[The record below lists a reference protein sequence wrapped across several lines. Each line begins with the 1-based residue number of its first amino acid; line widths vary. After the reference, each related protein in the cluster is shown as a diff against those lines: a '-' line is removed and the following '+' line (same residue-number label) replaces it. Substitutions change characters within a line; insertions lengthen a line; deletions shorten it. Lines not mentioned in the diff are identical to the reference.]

1 MVSGRVTGV
10 INDFDYIPLMMNDEY
25 RTFHPPMKN
34 KISVVVLF
42 LALILTFSV
51 NPAPAQESSEGSRK
65 VVTKVVPQYPSLARS
80 MHIQGS
86 VRTDVLVAA
95 NGKVKSVEVKGGH
108 PLLGQAAQDAVRQ
121 WMWEPAAHETHESIE
136 LRFNP

>member
-1 MVSGRVTGV
+1 
-10 INDFDYIPLMMNDEY
+10 
-25 RTFHPPMKN
+25 MKN
-34 KISVVVLF
+34 KISIVLFF
-42 LALILTFSV
+42 LALILMFSV
-51 NPAPAQESSEGSRK
+51 NPATAQESFEGSRK
-65 VVTKVVPQYPSLARS
+65 VVTKVVPQYPNLARP

-86 VRTDVLVAA
+86 VRADVLVAP

-121 WMWEPAAHETHESIE
+121 WTWEPAAHETHESIE